1 MISARDINLNPVK
14 FDLNSVD
21 SVLMPN
27 ECVIT
32 LPEMCTVIS
41 VQQVF
46 FLENSYTVDKPT
58 ENKKE

>member
-1 MISARDINLNPVK
+1 MISAPDINLNPVK

-32 LPEMCTVIS
+32 LPEMYTVMS
-41 VQQVF
+41 AQQVF
-46 FLENSYTVDKPT
+46 FL
-58 ENKKE
+58 